1 MAHRNRDAIAGTSET
16 IIVSV
21 GGSLIVPDQID
32 VIWLSSFKKLL
43 EKYIKKDFKFIII
56 CGGGKIA
63 RNYQQAARQL
73 GELQSEDLDWL
84 GIHST
89 RLNAHLL
96 RTVFKNYA
104 NPRVIKDPT
113 KKLLFKE
120 RVLVAAGWKPG
131 CSTDYDAVLFSK
143 NIGSKKLVN
152 LSNIDYVYSK
162 DPKKFKDAKPVEK
175 ISWKEFRKI
184 VGNKWNPGLSAPFD
198 PIASSEGEK
207 LGLEVAIM
215 NGKNLK
221 NLENYLQGKE
231 FIGTIVK

>member
-152 LSNIDYVYSK
+152 LSNRICSS
-162 DPKKFKDAKPVEK
+162 
-175 ISWKEFRKI
+175 SW
-184 VGNKWNPGLSAPFD
+184 
-198 PIASSEGEK
+198 
-207 LGLEVAIM
+207 AI
-215 NGKNLK
+215 
-221 NLENYLQGKE
+221 
-231 FIGTIVK
+231 